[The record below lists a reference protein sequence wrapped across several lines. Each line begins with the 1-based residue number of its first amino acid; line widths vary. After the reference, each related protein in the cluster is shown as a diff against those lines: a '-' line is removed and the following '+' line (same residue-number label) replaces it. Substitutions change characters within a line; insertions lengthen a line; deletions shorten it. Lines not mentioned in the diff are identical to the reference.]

1 MKYSKI
7 FMDFILGYHCLF
19 NIKISSPYKAVAF
32 IIISMQFYTT
42 SSSGMSDRVAFWPAA
57 SIRDGGCQPR
67 RWCRRSERCSRQ
79 SSMHSMQPNL
89 FPYNNKQNFT
99 QAAHLS
105 FLVWVCSLHFAL
117 RVAGFL
123 INIVRYTNEIF
134 DGEPEYFGLCEN
146 MNVYQEF
153 IQK

>member
-1 MKYSKI
+1 
-7 FMDFILGYHCLF
+7 
-19 NIKISSPYKAVAF
+19 
-32 IIISMQFYTT
+32 
-42 SSSGMSDRVAFWPAA
+42 
-57 SIRDGGCQPR
+57 
-67 RWCRRSERCSRQ
+67 
-79 SSMHSMQPNL
+79 MQPDL
-89 FPYNNKQNFT
+89 FPHNNKQNFT

-146 MNVYQEF
+146 MNVYQECLHTKIKGF
-153 IQK
+153 INVTRGKLIKNNENLSRESLINWHICNDTQHKNLEIKSIN